1 MTQRVHCIRNEEE
14 RIKMGDFH
22 VQKMNL
28 ENFILADGD
37 HIPDVEGLP
46 LKGGGVSFG
55 SSFCRTV

>member
-28 ENFILADGD
+28 GNFILADGD

-46 LKGGGVSFG
+46 LKGGGGGCQFWK
-55 SSFCRTV
+55 